1 MLFKGNLKLLFSLDW
16 KSSFLQIPIVW
27 RKRSLDLSFA
37 FHSRTSLYC
46 NNNMSVHK
54 QWLYFNNWVNCP
66 FKYSDGQ
73 KHASVCR
80 RGTGG
85 WWQEGEESRRETDR
99 GKQSHHLPVLALLS
113 PLLHCTNYCL
123 PCSPISMQQGSLA
136 APLAP
141 GHWIRYLCY
150 GVRGS
155 GAVRPITLWIIW
167 DSCSPLTRRRVVK
180 RKKTNKGIRSA
191 QTPT

>member
-1 MLFKGNLKLLFSLDW
+1 MNDDH
-16 KSSFLQIPIVW
+16 SFFQVPIVW
-27 RKRSLDLSFA
+27 RKRSLDIILCVPFC
-37 FHSRTSLYC
+37 TVTTTWGWV
-46 NNNMSVHK
+46 NND
-54 QWLYFNNWVNCP
+54 YFNIWVNYL
-66 FKYSDGQ
+66 FKYFDGQ

-80 RGTGG
+80 RGTRWMMAGG
-85 WWQEGEESRRETDR
+85 GRSLGVRDR

-167 DSCSPLTRRRVVK
+167 DSCSPLMRRGVVK
-180 RKKTNKGIRSA
+180 RENK
-191 QTPT
+191 